1 MADHKP
7 KICQA
12 ARFVSQF
19 MGGSEDKFLVEGTV
33 SIQAEQWVA
42 KKSRQ
47 KGSALLL
54 LTLIAKDAG
63 PDGRN
68 RNTTTQRLAA
78 DSRLDRRTVGRNL
91 HLLEESGELVCET
104 RGTGGSSSVWF
115 LPGVAR
121 ERYYLNE
128 GKKRFSVRYIDR
140 VCFAYIV
147 EAYTKDQAEAM
158 AKARFSAG
166 VEPDEEWSVE
176 NESGPEVIAEGEI

>member
-1 MADHKP
+1 MS
-7 KICQA
+7 
-12 ARFVSQF
+12 V
-19 MGGSEDKFLVEGTV
+19 
-33 SIQAEQWVA
+33 QAEQWVA
-42 KKSRQ
+42 KNSRQ

-68 RNTTTQRLAA
+68 RNTTIQRLVAL
-78 DSRLDRRTVGRNL
+78 SRLGPRTVSRKL

-104 RGTGGSSSVWF
+104 RGTGRSPSVWV
-115 LPGVAR
+115 LPGVVR
-121 ERYYLNE
+121 EGYYLNE

-158 AKARFSAG
+158 AKARFNTG

-176 NESGPEVIAEGEI
+176 NESGPEVIAEGEV